1 MKILKRLVLTVV
13 VLLIVVVTA
22 AYSVSSYRFSQKVT
36 FTDSTPIVTMDSA
49 SIAKGEYLV
58 RAITKCADCHGQD
71 LGGQM
76 VIDDAALGRFYAP
89 NLTSGLG
96 SVTAALSD
104 ADVINEIRHG
114 LAPDGRKLMFMPV
127 RDWATMADADVAAIV
142 AYLRSLPAVDRES
155 QRSTVGPMGRALY
168 VAGQL
173 PLFESELITHDSI
186 VRLRPETGVSVE
198 YGRYLAQI
206 GGCTGCHGPTL
217 SGGKIPG
224 TPPRLQTG
232 GEPHA
237 GRNRPLHG
245 SRFLP
250 CHARG
255 QAPRRQRDRSVH
267 AGERDQAHD
276 RRRYARDLDVP
287 PDGAAEGVWRAVG
300 RQGRQG
306 RQSGQARPSVGD
318 SASDTGL
325 SICVCFAY
333 GTTFSNWSLPFST

>member
-186 VRLRPETGVSVE
+186 VRVRPETGVSSE

-224 TPPRLQTG
+224 TPPDFKPAANLTPAGIGHYTEADFFRAMREGKRPDGSAIDPFMPVSATRLMTDDDTRAIWMYLQT
-232 GEPHA
+232 
-237 GRNRPLHG
+237 
-245 SRFLP
+245 
-250 CHARG
+250 
-255 QAPRRQRDRSVH
+255 
-267 AGERDQAHD
+267 
-276 RRRYARDLDVP
+276 VP
-287 PDGAAEGVWRAVG
+287 PKAFGG
-300 RQGRQG
+300 R
-306 RQSGQARPSVGD
+306 
-318 SASDTGL
+318 
-325 SICVCFAY
+325 
-333 GTTFSNWSLPFST
+333 